1 MATRIPVFQCFVQD
15 CITGGVAVHQQDGIL
30 HTTSVSLPQTAMI
43 RLGLY
48 TFLAEEE
55 RKFVAQGT
63 CLTVHNPGGCASPPP
78 MQGLDVLVHIDHVG
92 GRARIGLAADL

>member
-1 MATRIPVFQCFVQD
+1 
-15 CITGGVAVHQQDGIL
+15 
-30 HTTSVSLPQTAMI
+30 MI

-63 CLTVHNPGGCASPPP
+63 CPTVHNPGGCASPPP
-78 MQGLDVLVHIDHVG
+78 MQVLDVLVHIDHVG
-92 GRARIGLAADL
+92 GRVRIGLVADLQLRGLTSL